1 MRIFADENMP
11 LVQQFFSHLGQVTLF
26 DGRDVKAEQLAAA
39 DVLLVR
45 SVTQVNQLLLQANAG
60 LNFVGTATIGLDHID
75 QDYLNQRQI
84 PFTNAPGCNAQSVV
98 EYVLSSLWFLAQRYQ
113 WQLTDKTIAIVGVG
127 NIGSKLAQA
136 VTILG
141 AKVLLCDPLRLQ
153 QEPNFEHTSFAT
165 VCQEA
170 DIISFHTPLQT
181 QGEFATQH
189 LLNEQTL
196 AQLKPDCAI
205 INAARGGIIDNN
217 ALLAEAQSLAVTGKR
232 RPLVLDVWEHE
243 PTILTALLP
252 YLDIATAHIAGHSIE
267 GKARGTEML
276 YQALCQQLNIE
287 PKYQLADFLAPAAI
301 KSVQLNANFGL
312 PDVQSL
318 ARLLYDV
325 SRDDA
330 IFRHSLA
337 KQGFDW
343 IRKMYPP
350 RREFSSLQLRGTAV
364 PNWLGQLGFSLEQ

>member
-1 MRIFADENMP
+1 VRIFADENMP

-26 DGRDVKAEQLAAA
+26 DGRHVSAEQLATA

-45 SVTQVNQLLLQANAG
+45 SVTKVNQSLLHANAN
-60 LNFVGTATIGLDHID
+60 LSFVGTATIGLDHID
-75 QDYLNQRQI
+75 QAYLSQRQI

-113 WQLTDKTIAIVGVG
+113 WQLSEKTIAVVGVG
-127 NIGSKLAQA
+127 NIGSRLAKSLQL
-136 VTILG
+136 LG
-141 AKVLLCDPLRLQ
+141 AKVLLCDPLRQQ
-153 QEPNFEHTSFAT
+153 QEADFEHTTFAT
-165 VCQEA
+165 VCREA

-189 LLNEQTL
+189 LVNAQTL

-205 INAARGGIIDNN
+205 INAARGGIIDNV
-217 ALLAEAQSLAVTGKR
+217 ALLAEAETLAAIGKK

-276 YQALCQQLNIE
+276 YQSLCQQLKIV
-287 PKYQLADFLAPAAI
+287 PKHQLTQFLVAPAI
-301 KSVQLNANFGL
+301 EKVQLNAKFGP

-330 IFRHSLA
+330 IFRQQLA
-337 KQGFDW
+337 VKGFDW
-343 IRKMYPP
+343 IRKTYPA
-350 RREFSSLQLRGTAV
+350 RREFSSLQLSGTAV